1 MGNRFPSN
9 STTSTADETTIAW
22 ATFALFALIVM
33 LRLRPT
39 EGGTSERRAPIL
51 NAARVAEMGDADRL
65 KPGRPARG
73 MWVRIPPRA
82 QGGIVYLGHVPRVHR
97 SRQVIQRRKPE
108 GHVWMGEDE
117 HHRHARL
124 PAGTLST
131 SVQLGA

>member
-82 QGGIVYLGHVPRVHR
+82 RCVMSRDTVYTCLG
-97 SRQVIQRRKPE
+97 
-108 GHVWMGEDE
+108 
-117 HHRHARL
+117 
-124 PAGTLST
+124 T
-131 SVQLGA
+131 SLHFHEPGWGW

>member
-82 QGGIVYLGHVPRVHR
+82 RCDVSGHRGRICRSIVAACFIPGAG
-97 SRQVIQRRKPE
+97 SR
-108 GHVWMGEDE
+108 GLD
-117 HHRHARL
+117 
-124 PAGTLST
+124 PA
-131 SVQLGA
+131 